1 MLSYLLIPLNVFGIS
16 VNSKSLYAMDIDS
29 KREFYNIKAED
40 KRLIASTTKV
50 MTALVALENSNPT
63 DLVKVN
69 SEVLKMYGSNTY
81 IEPNESIL
89 MLDLLYG
96 LMLRSGNDS
105 ATAIAEHLGGT
116 DNFVKLMNEKAK
128 ILGLKNTF
136 YQNPTGLDDE
146 TKNYSTMKEL
156 AYVYAYAYQNNLF
169 KEIVRTNHY
178 TTKSTNKSY
187 DWYNRCKFINMYD
200 KQTGCKTGYTPD
212 AKRLVVSSASDND
225 FNVVVA
231 SVNDIYDYDLH
242 VNIYEEIFNKY
253 KKVKLL
259 DKSDFNK
266 KYKDDKL
273 YINNDFYYPLSKEE
287 ENEINFTINV
297 NDKNNKEIKIYL
309 KDKLIHTEKIYKE
322 KENTTFFHK
331 LKNFFTNFFD

>member
-1 MLSYLLIPLNVFGIS
+1 
-16 VNSKSLYAMDIDS
+16 MDIDS

-297 NDKNNKEIKIYL
+297 NDKNNKDIKIYL

-322 KENTTFFHK
+322 KENITFFHK
-331 LKNFFTNFFD
+331 IKNFFTNFFD

>member
-1 MLSYLLIPLNVFGIS
+1 
-16 VNSKSLYAMDIDS
+16 MDIDS

-187 DWYNRCKFINMYD
+187 DWYNRCKFINMYN

-242 VNIYEEIFNKY
+242 INIYEEIFNKY
-253 KKVKLL
+253 KKIKLL

-297 NDKNNKEIKIYL
+297 NDKNNKDIKIYL

-322 KENTTFFHK
+322 KENITFFHK
-331 LKNFFTNFFD
+331 IKNFFTNFFD

>member
-1 MLSYLLIPLNVFGIS
+1 
-16 VNSKSLYAMDIDS
+16 MDIDS

-105 ATAIAEHLGGT
+105 ATAIAEYLGGT

-187 DWYNRCKFINMYD
+187 DWYNRCKFINMYN

-242 VNIYEEIFNKY
+242 INIYEEIFNKY
-253 KKVKLL
+253 KKIKLL
-259 DKSDFNK
+259 DKNDFNK

-273 YINNDFYYPLSKEE
+273 YINNDFNYPLSKEE

-297 NDKNNKEIKIYL
+297 NDKNNKDIKIYL

-322 KENTTFFHK
+322 KENITFFNK
-331 LKNFFTNFFD
+331 IKNFFTNFFD

>member
-1 MLSYLLIPLNVFGIS
+1 
-16 VNSKSLYAMDIDS
+16 MDIDS

-322 KENTTFFHK
+322 KENITFFHK
-331 LKNFFTNFFD
+331 IKNFFTNFFD

>member
-1 MLSYLLIPLNVFGIS
+1 
-16 VNSKSLYAMDIDS
+16 MDIDS

-105 ATAIAEHLGGT
+105 ATAIAEYLGGT

-187 DWYNRCKFINMYD
+187 DWYNRCKFINMYN

-242 VNIYEEIFNKY
+242 INIYEEIFNKY
-253 KKVKLL
+253 KKIKLL

-273 YINNDFYYPLSKEE
+273 YINNNFYYPLSKEE

-297 NDKNNKEIKIYL
+297 NDKNNKDIKIYL

-322 KENTTFFHK
+322 KENITFFHK
-331 LKNFFTNFFD
+331 IKNFFTNFFD

>member
-1 MLSYLLIPLNVFGIS
+1 
-16 VNSKSLYAMDIDS
+16 MDIDS

-187 DWYNRCKFINMYD
+187 DWYNRCKFINMYN

-242 VNIYEEIFNKY
+242 INIYEEIFNKY
-253 KKVKLL
+253 KKIKLL

-273 YINNDFYYPLSKEE
+273 YINNDFNYPLSKEE

-297 NDKNNKEIKIYL
+297 NDKNNKDIKIYL

-322 KENTTFFHK
+322 KENITFFHK
-331 LKNFFTNFFD
+331 IKNFFTNFFD